1 MYLFLFVWLCAR
13 YLRGICMLYLV
24 AVLIYHCHGP
34 CICMVHSIV
43 CELFKFLF
51 RSLVR
56 CPSFTAVHCSLSVR
70 TVRIVG
76 LSLGQ
81 LVNRHSDLRSERLEI
96 ETKLKTE
103 THFTD

>member
-1 MYLFLFVWLCAR
+1 MYLFLFVWLCER
-13 YLRGICMLYLV
+13 YLRSIYMLYLV

-56 CPSFTAVHCSLSVR
+56 CPSLTAVHCLS
-70 TVRIVG
+70 TLSILSG

-81 LVNRHSDLRSERLEI
+81 LVKRHSDLRSERLEI